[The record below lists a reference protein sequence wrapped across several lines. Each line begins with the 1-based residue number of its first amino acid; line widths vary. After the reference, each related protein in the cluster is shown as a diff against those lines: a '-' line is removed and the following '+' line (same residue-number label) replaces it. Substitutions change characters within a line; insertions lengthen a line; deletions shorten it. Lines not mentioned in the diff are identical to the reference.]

1 MRASVKRIELG
12 AGSTRLIREEIMRHK
27 HFRRLIL
34 ALTAL
39 VAATTQVGRAEQPSS
54 VGEVVVKDILT
65 RWSKRQSQYRNA
77 KWTYA
82 GTTMIPKGRY
92 SSDPNFRSELP
103 ENAAGDIP
111 VADHESALQIELTLD
126 FVSNRVRRK
135 YSTDIFD
142 VSEARFVPDVEV
154 DLFDGKEFQNYA
166 PRDENTSS
174 DSAPSKY
181 QPDVTLGGQ
190 EVPGM
195 FFRPVDLP
203 VLMFHGLC
211 PTAEAPL
218 TPSRLQ
224 SSLPPADFKYVSETT
239 VDGDRVVILEAG
251 LSKSDVTAK
260 TEIWVNMERDAL
272 PVYIINTKG
281 SRAIE
286 TSRYE
291 ITHEQLPGGWRPAA
305 WTLRWF
311 TLEGKTE
318 GVRKVLVTRVEYN
331 QDLSSQLFSTEIRPG
346 MVVSDRRSN
355 QWYVKGKV
363 GESDVSV
370 ETLKARSGNQLH

>member
-1 MRASVKRIELG
+1 
-12 AGSTRLIREEIMRHK
+12 MRHK
-27 HFRRLIL
+27 HFRRLML

-39 VAATTQVGRAEQPSS
+39 FAATTQVGRAEQPSS

-65 RWSKRQSQYRNA
+65 RWNKRQSQYRNA

-82 GTTMIPKGRY
+82 GTTMIPKGY
-92 SSDPNFRSELP
+92 SSDPDFRSELP
-103 ENAAGDIP
+103 KNAAGDIP
-111 VADHESALQIELTLD
+111 VADHESTLQIELTLD
-126 FVSNRVRRK
+126 LVSNRVRRK
-135 YSTDIFD
+135 YSSDIFF
-142 VSEARFVPDVEV
+142 VSEARFTPDVEV
-154 DLFDGKEFQNYA
+154 DLFDGKKFQNYA
-166 PRDENTSS
+166 LCDENTSS
-174 DSAPSKY
+174 DSAPARY
-181 QPDVTLGGQ
+181 QPDVTLFGQ
-190 EVPGM
+190 ESPGMFM

-251 LSKSDVTAK
+251 RSKSDVTAM

-281 SRAIE
+281 SPAIE

-291 ITHEQLPGGWRPAA
+291 ITHERLPGGWRPAE
-305 WTLRWF
+305 WTLRSF
-311 TLEGKTE
+311 SLEGKTE
-318 GVRKVLVTRVEYN
+318 SLRKVLVTRVEYD

-355 QWYVKGKV
+355 QWYVKGNV
-363 GESDVSV
+363 GEPDVSV
-370 ETLKARSGNQLH
+370 ETLKLRSGNQLH